1 MRAVKKKE
9 ISFTLNG
16 NEVSVAVSPDEKL
29 LDVLR
34 DTLGV
39 TSPKYGCGKG
49 ECGACTVLMNGKT
62 VRSCIMLAVQAD
74 QCEIVTLEGFQK
86 NGMTDIQE
94 TFLKHNAFQCGFCA
108 PGFIL
113 STDELLRE
121 NPEPNEEEIRDA
133 LAGNLCRC
141 TGYKNIIE
149 AVEEMVENRK
159 EGAKR

>member
-1 MRAVKKKE
+1 MKAVKKKE

>member
-1 MRAVKKKE
+1 MKKE
-9 ISFTLNG
+9 ISFVVNG
-16 NEVSVAVSPDEKL
+16 NEVSLRVSPDEKL

-34 DTLGV
+34 DTLGI

-49 ECGACTVLMNGKT
+49 ECGACTVLLNGKT
-62 VRSCIMLAVQAD
+62 VRSCIMLAVEAD

-86 NGMTDIQE
+86 NGLTDIQK

-121 NPEPNEEEIRDA
+121 NPEPDEEEIREA

-159 EGAKR
+159 KGAKR

>member
-1 MRAVKKKE
+1 MKADRKKE
-9 ISFTLNG
+9 ITFTLNG
-16 NEVSVAVSPDEKL
+16 NEVSVLVSPDEKL

-34 DTLGV
+34 DTLGM

-86 NGMTDIQE
+86 NGITDIQE

-121 NPEPNEEEIRDA
+121 NPEPDEEEIRDA

-159 EGAKR
+159 KGAKR

>member
-1 MRAVKKKE
+1 MKTEKKKE

-16 NEVSVAVSPDEKL
+16 NEESVAVSPDEKL

-34 DTLGV
+34 DTLGM

-49 ECGACTVLMNGKT
+49 ECGACTVLLNGKT

-94 TFLKHNAFQCGFCA
+94 TFMKHNAFQCGFCA

-121 NPEPNEEEIRDA
+121 NPEPDGEEIRDA

-159 EGAKR
+159 KGAKR